1 MESRSVRDQPK
12 RILDDATR
20 QRRQR
25 KALESLERD
34 NHLDEPQNEMK
45 LSRNLPKFEEDLNG
59 SPSLMSGGSTMKK
72 KRRGKSGVGAKLRMR
87 KTLQILLEEEHMLI
101 TSGNNSSGEEVADK
115 GSYFQAQMPPSLLP
129 ARRFCAVCGF
139 QGPYTCVQCGVRYC
153 SVKCEET
160 HKDTRCL
167 KWTE

>member
-1 MESRSVRDQPK
+1 MREEPR
-12 RILDDATR
+12 RILDEATR

-25 KALESLERD
+25 KALESLDRD
-34 NHLDEPQNEMK
+34 NHLDEPQNELK

-59 SPSLMSGGSTMKK
+59 SGSGSMIGAGGSAKK
-72 KRRGKSGVGAKLRMR
+72 KRRGKSSVGAKLRMR
-87 KTLQILLEEEHMLI
+87 KTLQILLEEEHILM
-101 TSGNNSSGEEVADK
+101 TSGNNSSGEEANER
-115 GSYFQAQMPPSLLP
+115 GSYFQAQIPPSLLP

-139 QGPYTCVQCGVRYC
+139 EGPYTCVQCGARYC
-153 SVKCEET
+153 SVKCGET